1 MTGRLSSGEACGGA
15 AASVAVRLRWLRIA
29 AITVAA
35 VSLASCRGMPT
46 SAVLGTAAIS
56 HAIDQIDS
64 AGPASETTAG
74 PSASAG
80 SADAGVAMPVAMA
93 SAAADTTAVATAW
106 EREVRQVSPREAAHR
121 DARVVQT
128 GLEAPCPPL
137 PRLGR
142 AACRAC
148 GAGGRCPGGTC
159 EPPAACERGCPPAV
173 CLTCEP
179 PPPPVVGPYLVCD
192 GGDHQRPAIAI
203 GPDRLGHLTAG
214 DTVARYH
221 AADEMPDSECARLVT
236 SNCACVFAP
245 RFGAVRE
252 VTRPLEGSQPA
263 GPRGYAADTSVEL
276 EERREPVCGKVQTVA
291 LEAAKK
297 SLPGIAVQDRLGPLA
312 VDQGDIPNEDDGV
325 VGPVEDIAAQTPE
338 LERQRQRPLVKVGF
352 DVPIA
357 WTCIKA
363 ANVLLGDQSA
373 QVVAVDRG
381 TATLR
386 FEEPGR
392 AELTLC
398 KRAGTDTARSGE
410 ELDFTIVMLNS
421 GDRPLSGVVL
431 ADALPTRLDY
441 VPQSAAASVEADF
454 ATETGDDGSTVL
466 TWRLKETLR
475 PGESGFV
482 RFRTIVK

>member
-1 MTGRLSSGEACGGA
+1 MTRRASGEWRGA
-15 AASVAVRLRWLRIA
+15 AAAPAAVRLRWLRIA
-29 AITVAA
+29 AIAVAA
-35 VSLASCRGMPT
+35 VSLASCRGIPT
-46 SAVLGTAAIS
+46 SAVLGTAAVS
-56 HAIDQIDS
+56 HAIDQVDS
-64 AGPASETTAG
+64 AGPALPGSELAEVE
-74 PSASAG
+74 SE
-80 SADAGVAMPVAMA
+80 VVVA
-93 SAAADTTAVATAW
+93 SAAMPADHAVATEPWQRDVQRLPEAGA
-106 EREVRQVSPREAAHR
+106 VRR
-121 DARVVQT
+121 DARVVRT

-137 PRLGR
+137 PRLGHTG
-142 AACRAC
+142 CRAC
-148 GAGGRCPGGTC
+148 GPRGGCPTGTC
-159 EPPAACERGCPPAV
+159 EPDCPPAACV
-173 CLTCEP
+173 VCEP
-179 PPPPVVGPYLVCD
+179 PPPPIVGPYLVCD

-221 AADEMPDSECARLVT
+221 AADEMPDSDCARLVT

-252 VTRPLEGSQPA
+252 VTRPLEEAKPE

-276 EERREPVCGKVQTVA
+276 EERREPVCGKVQTVS

-312 VDQGDIPNEDDGV
+312 VDQGDMPNEDDGV
-325 VGPVEDIAAQTPE
+325 VGPVEDIAEQTPE

-363 ANVLLGDQSA
+363 ANVLVGEQSA

-421 GDRPLSGVVL
+421 GDRPLSGIVL

>member
-1 MTGRLSSGEACGGA
+1 M
-15 AASVAVRLRWLRIA
+15 
-29 AITVAA
+29 
-35 VSLASCRGMPT
+35 
-46 SAVLGTAAIS
+46 
-56 HAIDQIDS
+56 
-64 AGPASETTAG
+64 
-74 PSASAG
+74 
-80 SADAGVAMPVAMA
+80 
-93 SAAADTTAVATAW
+93 
-106 EREVRQVSPREAAHR
+106 
-121 DARVVQT
+121 
-128 GLEAPCPPL
+128 
-137 PRLGR
+137 
-142 AACRAC
+142 
-148 GAGGRCPGGTC
+148 
-159 EPPAACERGCPPAV
+159 
-173 CLTCEP
+173 
-179 PPPPVVGPYLVCD
+179 
-192 GGDHQRPAIAI
+192 
-203 GPDRLGHLTAG
+203 
-214 DTVARYH
+214 
-221 AADEMPDSECARLVT
+221 
-236 SNCACVFAP
+236 
-245 RFGAVRE
+245 
-252 VTRPLEGSQPA
+252 
-263 GPRGYAADTSVEL
+263 EL

-312 VDQGDIPNEDDGV
+312 VDQGDMPNEDDGV
-325 VGPVEDIAAQTPE
+325 VGPVEDSADQTPE

-352 DVPIA
+352 DVPIP

-363 ANVLLGDQSA
+363 ANVLMGEQSA

-421 GDRPLSGVVL
+421 GDRPLTGIVL

>member
-1 MTGRLSSGEACGGA
+1 MTSRAWVTRGDGA
-15 AASVAVRLRWLRIA
+15 AAPAAVRLRWLRIA
-29 AITVAA
+29 AIAVAA
-35 VSLASCRGMPT
+35 VSLASCRGVPT
-46 SAVLGTAAIS
+46 SALVGTAAIS
-56 HAIDQIDS
+56 HDIDEVD
-64 AGPASETTAG
+64 A
-74 PSASAG
+74 AG
-80 SADAGVAMPVAMA
+80 STATVAE
-93 SAAADTTAVATAW
+93 AVATEPAVTSPAHDTVAAATW
-106 EREVRQVSPREAAHR
+106 QREVRQIAAATEGRR
-121 DARVVQT
+121 DDQVVRT
-128 GLEAPCPPL
+128 GLEAACPPL
-137 PRLGR
+137 PRLGHR
-142 AACRAC
+142 GCRSCGTGGAC
-148 GAGGRCPGGTC
+148 PTGTC
-159 EPPAACERGCPPAV
+159 EPNCPPAP
-173 CLTCEP
+173 CLVCEP

-221 AADEMPDSECARLVT
+221 AADEMPESDCVRLVT

-252 VTRPLEGSQPA
+252 VTRPLEENQPT
-263 GPRGYAADTSVEL
+263 GPRGYAADTAVEL
-276 EERREPVCGKVQTVA
+276 EERREPVCGQVQTVG
-291 LEAAKK
+291 LEAARKA
-297 SLPGIAVQDRLGPLA
+297 LPGIAVQDRLGPLA
-312 VDQGDIPNEDDGV
+312 LDQNDMPHEDDGV
-325 VGPVEDIAAQTPE
+325 VGPVEDVAEQTPE
-338 LERQRQRPLVKVGF
+338 LERLRQRPLVKVGF

-363 ANVLLGDQSA
+363 ANVLLGEQSA
-373 QVVAVDRG
+373 RVVAVDRG

-421 GDRPLSGVVL
+421 GDRPLAGIVL
-431 ADALPTRLDY
+431 ADALPTRLEY

>member
-1 MTGRLSSGEACGGA
+1 MTRRPSGDSRDA
-15 AASVAVRLRWLRIA
+15 AAAPAAVRLRWLRIA
-29 AITVAA
+29 AIAVAA

-46 SAVLGTAAIS
+46 SAVLGTAAVS
-56 HAIDQIDS
+56 HAIDQVDS
-64 AGPASETTAG
+64 TGLAIPDVTLTDGESEVMAASVEMPADHA
-74 PSASAG
+74 ASATTWQRDVQRV
-80 SADAGVAMPVAMA
+80 SEAGVV
-93 SAAADTTAVATAW
+93 
-106 EREVRQVSPREAAHR
+106 HR
-121 DARVVQT
+121 DTRVVRT
-128 GLEAPCPPL
+128 GLETPCPPL
-137 PRLGR
+137 PRLGH
-142 AACRAC
+142 AGCRAC
-148 GAGGRCPGGTC
+148 GPRGGCPTGTC
-159 EPPAACERGCPPAV
+159 EPGCPPTACV
-173 CLTCEP
+173 VCEP

-221 AADEMPDSECARLVT
+221 AADEMPDSDCARLVT

-252 VTRPLEGSQPA
+252 VTRPLEEAKPE

-312 VDQGDIPNEDDGV
+312 VDQGDMPNEDDGV
-325 VGPVEDIAAQTPE
+325 VGPVEDIADQTPE

-363 ANVLLGDQSA
+363 ANVLVGEQSA

-421 GDRPLSGVVL
+421 GDRPLTGIVL

>member
-1 MTGRLSSGEACGGA
+1 MMQGPAETRGSGA
-15 AASVAVRLRWLRIA
+15 AAPAAVRLRWLRIA

-46 SAVLGTAAIS
+46 TSMLGTAAVS
-56 HAIDQIDS
+56 HAIDQVDDGGATVPDVAPADS
-64 AGPASETTAG
+64 PPTEVAAPASLPDEVA
-74 PSASAG
+74 ASAT
-80 SADAGVAMPVAMA
+80 AWQHEVRQR
-93 SAAADTTAVATAW
+93 SAAAF
-106 EREVRQVSPREAAHR
+106 
-121 DARVVQT
+121 ARHDDGILRT

-137 PRLGR
+137 PRLGPGGG
-142 AACRAC
+142 CRAC
-148 GAGGRCPGGTC
+148 GLRGECPTGTCQTGCPPMACLAC
-159 EPPAACERGCPPAV
+159 EPP
-173 CLTCEP
+173 L
-179 PPPPVVGPYLVCD
+179 PPVVGPYLVCD

-203 GPDRLGHLTAG
+203 GADRLGHLTAG
-214 DTVARYH
+214 DTVARFR
-221 AADEMPDSECARLVT
+221 AADQMPDADCVRLVT

-252 VTRPLEGSQPA
+252 VTRPLEGARPE
-263 GPRGYAADTSVEL
+263 GPRGYAADTAVEL
-276 EERREPVCGKVQTVA
+276 EEHRQPVCGKVQTVG
-291 LEAAKK
+291 LVAARKA
-297 SLPGIAVQDRLGPLA
+297 LPGIAVQERIGPLA
-312 VDQGDIPNEDDGV
+312 VDQGDVPNEDDGV
-325 VGPVEDIAAQTPE
+325 VGPVEEVADQTPE
-338 LERQRQRPLVKVGF
+338 LERLRQRPAVKVGF

-363 ANVLLGDQSA
+363 ANVLLRDQSA

-398 KRAGTDTARSGE
+398 KRAGSDTARAGE

-421 GDRPLSGVVL
+421 GDRPLTGIVL
-431 ADALPTRLDY
+431 ADALPARLEY

-454 ATETGDDGSTVL
+454 ITDTGDDGSTVL
-466 TWRLKETLR
+466 TWRLGETLR

>member
-1 MTGRLSSGEACGGA
+1 MTSRSSTTGIDDA
-15 AASVAVRLRWLRIA
+15 AAPAAVRLRWLRIV
-29 AITVAA
+29 AIAVAA
-35 VSLASCRGMPT
+35 VSLASCRGVPT
-46 SAVLGTAAIS
+46 SALVGTAAVTQ
-56 HAIDQIDS
+56 AVDEVDA
-64 AGPASETTAG
+64 AGPT
-74 PSASAG
+74 
-80 SADAGVAMPVAMA
+80 M
-93 SAAADTTAVATAW
+93 AVAEATW
-106 EREVRQVSPREAAHR
+106 QREVRQVAAAAPARR
-121 DARVVQT
+121 DAQIVRT
-128 GLEAPCPPL
+128 GLEAACPPL
-137 PRLGR
+137 PRLGHDGCR
-142 AACRAC
+142 SCGTGAAC
-148 GAGGRCPGGTC
+148 PTGTC
-159 EPPAACERGCPPAV
+159 EPTCPPPP
-173 CLTCEP
+173 CLVCEP

-221 AADEMPDSECARLVT
+221 AADEMPESDCVRLVT

-252 VTRPLEGSQPA
+252 VTRPLEENQPT
-263 GPRGYAADTSVEL
+263 GPRGYAADTAVEL
-276 EERREPVCGKVQTVA
+276 EERREPVCGQVQTVG
-291 LEAAKK
+291 LEAARKA
-297 SLPGIAVQDRLGPLA
+297 LPGIAVQDRLGPLA
-312 VDQGDIPNEDDGV
+312 LDQGDTPHEDDGV
-325 VGPVEDIAAQTPE
+325 VGPVEDVVEQTPE
-338 LERQRQRPLVKVGF
+338 LERLRQRPLVKVGF

-363 ANVLLGDQSA
+363 ANVLLGEQSPR
-373 QVVAVDRG
+373 VVAVDRG

-398 KRAGTDTARSGE
+398 KRAGTDTARTGE

-421 GDRPLSGVVL
+421 GDRPLAGIVL

-482 RFRTIVK
+482 RFRTVVK

>member
-1 MTGRLSSGEACGGA
+1 MTSRSSTTGIDDA
-15 AASVAVRLRWLRIA
+15 AAPAAVRLRWLRIA
-29 AITVAA
+29 AIAVAA
-35 VSLASCRGMPT
+35 VSLASCRGVPT
-46 SAVLGTAAIS
+46 SALVGTAAVTQ
-56 HAIDQIDS
+56 AVDEVDA
-64 AGPASETTAG
+64 AGPT
-74 PSASAG
+74 
-80 SADAGVAMPVAMA
+80 M
-93 SAAADTTAVATAW
+93 AVAEATW
-106 EREVRQVSPREAAHR
+106 QREVRQVAAATPARR
-121 DARVVQT
+121 DAQIVRT
-128 GLEAPCPPL
+128 GLEAACPPL
-137 PRLGR
+137 PRLGHHGCR
-142 AACRAC
+142 SCGTGGAC
-148 GAGGRCPGGTC
+148 PTGTC
-159 EPPAACERGCPPAV
+159 EPTCPPPP
-173 CLTCEP
+173 CLVCEP

-221 AADEMPDSECARLVT
+221 AADEMPESDCVRLVT

-252 VTRPLEGSQPA
+252 VTRPLEENQPT
-263 GPRGYAADTSVEL
+263 GPRGYAADTAVEL
-276 EERREPVCGKVQTVA
+276 EERREPVCGQVQTVG
-291 LEAAKK
+291 LEAARKA
-297 SLPGIAVQDRLGPLA
+297 LPGIAVQDRLGPLA
-312 VDQGDIPNEDDGV
+312 LDQGDTPHEDDGV
-325 VGPVEDIAAQTPE
+325 VGPVEDVVEQTPE
-338 LERQRQRPLVKVGF
+338 LERLRQRPLVKVGF

-363 ANVLLGDQSA
+363 ANVLLGEQSA
-373 QVVAVDRG
+373 RVVAVDRG

-398 KRAGTDTARSGE
+398 KRAGTDTARTGE

-421 GDRPLSGVVL
+421 GDRPLAGIVL

-482 RFRTIVK
+482 RFRTVVK

>member
-1 MTGRLSSGEACGGA
+1 MTGLSSGDAAGGVA
-15 AASVAVRLRWLRIA
+15 APVAVRLRWLRIA
-29 AITVAA
+29 AIAVAA
-35 VSLASCRGMPT
+35 VSLASCRGVPT
-46 SAVLGTAAIS
+46 SAVLGTAAVS
-56 HAIDQIDS
+56 HAIDQVDA
-64 AGPASETTAG
+64 AGPVAEITTETTT
-74 PSASAG
+74 
-80 SADAGVAMPVAMA
+80 A
-93 SAAADTTAVATAW
+93 SAAAETSADTAAVVTPW
-106 EREVRQVSPREAAHR
+106 EREVLPVAAQEAAHR
-121 DARVVQT
+121 DTRVVRT
-128 GLEAPCPPL
+128 GLEAACPPL

-142 AACRAC
+142 SGCRAC
-148 GAGGRCPGGTC
+148 GVGAGCPTGTC
-159 EPPAACERGCPPAV
+159 EPTCPPAA

-179 PPPPVVGPYLVCD
+179 PPPPIVGPYLVCD

-221 AADEMPDSECARLVT
+221 AADEMPDSDCVRLVT

-276 EERREPVCGKVQTVA
+276 EQRREPVCGKVQTVA
-291 LEAAKK
+291 LEAARK

-312 VDQGDIPNEDDGV
+312 VDQGDHPHEDDGV

-398 KRAGTDTARSGE
+398 KRAGSDTARAGE

-441 VPQSAAASVEADF
+441 VPQSAAASVQADF

>member
-1 MTGRLSSGEACGGA
+1 MTSRSRTTGGDGTA
-15 AASVAVRLRWLRIA
+15 APAAVRLRWLRIA
-29 AITVAA
+29 AIAVAA
-35 VSLASCRGMPT
+35 VSLASCRGVPT
-46 SAVLGTAAIS
+46 SALVGTAAVS
-56 HAIDQIDS
+56 HEVDEVDV
-64 AGPASETTAG
+64 
-74 PSASAG
+74 
-80 SADAGVAMPVAMA
+80 ADPTMA
-93 SAAADTTAVATAW
+93 LAEVDARRTVVATAAPEPVATAPATETAATW
-106 EREVRQVSPREAAHR
+106 QREVRLVAAAAANRRDDQVVR
-121 DARVVQT
+121 T
-128 GLEAPCPPL
+128 GLEAACPPL
-137 PRLGR
+137 PRLGHR
-142 AACRAC
+142 GCRSCGTGAC
-148 GAGGRCPGGTC
+148 PTGTC
-159 EPPAACERGCPPAV
+159 EPSCPPP
-173 CLTCEP
+173 CLVCEP

-221 AADEMPDSECARLVT
+221 AADEMPESDCVRLVT

-252 VTRPLEGSQPA
+252 VTRPLEENQPT
-263 GPRGYAADTSVEL
+263 GPRGYAADTAVEL
-276 EERREPVCGKVQTVA
+276 EERREPVCGQVQTVG
-291 LEAAKK
+291 LEAARKA
-297 SLPGIAVQDRLGPLA
+297 LPGIAVQDRLGPLA
-312 VDQGDIPNEDDGV
+312 LDQNDMPHEDDGV
-325 VGPVEDIAAQTPE
+325 VGPVEDVAEQTPE
-338 LERQRQRPLVKVGF
+338 LERLRQRPLVKVGF

-363 ANVLLGDQSA
+363 ANVLLGEQSA
-373 QVVAVDRG
+373 RVVAVDRG

-421 GDRPLSGVVL
+421 GDRPLAGIVL
-431 ADALPTRLDY
+431 ADALPTRLEY

-454 ATETGDDGSTVL
+454 GTETGDDGSTVL

>member
-1 MTGRLSSGEACGGA
+1 MTSRSSTTGIDDA
-15 AASVAVRLRWLRIA
+15 AAPAAVRLRWLRIV
-29 AITVAA
+29 AIAVAA
-35 VSLASCRGMPT
+35 VSLASCRGVPT
-46 SAVLGTAAIS
+46 SALVGTAAVTQ
-56 HAIDQIDS
+56 AVDEVDA
-64 AGPASETTAG
+64 AGP
-74 PSASAG
+74 
-80 SADAGVAMPVAMA
+80 
-93 SAAADTTAVATAW
+93 TTAVAEATW
-106 EREVRQVSPREAAHR
+106 QREVRQVAAATPARR
-121 DARVVQT
+121 DAQIVRT
-128 GLEAPCPPL
+128 GLEAACPPL
-137 PRLGR
+137 PRLGHDGCR
-142 AACRAC
+142 SCGTGGAC
-148 GAGGRCPGGTC
+148 PTGTC
-159 EPPAACERGCPPAV
+159 EPTCPPPP
-173 CLTCEP
+173 CLVCEP

-221 AADEMPDSECARLVT
+221 AADEMPESDCVRLVT

-252 VTRPLEGSQPA
+252 VTRPLEENQPT
-263 GPRGYAADTSVEL
+263 GPRGYAADTAVEL
-276 EERREPVCGKVQTVA
+276 EERREPVCGQVQTVG
-291 LEAAKK
+291 LEAARKA
-297 SLPGIAVQDRLGPLA
+297 LPGIAVQDRLGPLTL
-312 VDQGDIPNEDDGV
+312 DQGDTPHEDDGV
-325 VGPVEDIAAQTPE
+325 VGPVEDVVEQTPE
-338 LERQRQRPLVKVGF
+338 LERLRQRPLVKVGF

-363 ANVLLGDQSA
+363 ANVLLGEQSA
-373 QVVAVDRG
+373 RVVAVDRG

-398 KRAGTDTARSGE
+398 KRAGTDTARTGE

-421 GDRPLSGVVL
+421 GDRPLAGIVL

-482 RFRTIVK
+482 RFRTVVK

>member
-1 MTGRLSSGEACGGA
+1 
-15 AASVAVRLRWLRIA
+15 
-29 AITVAA
+29 
-35 VSLASCRGMPT
+35 
-46 SAVLGTAAIS
+46 
-56 HAIDQIDS
+56 
-64 AGPASETTAG
+64 
-74 PSASAG
+74 
-80 SADAGVAMPVAMA
+80 
-93 SAAADTTAVATAW
+93 
-106 EREVRQVSPREAAHR
+106 
-121 DARVVQT
+121 
-128 GLEAPCPPL
+128 
-137 PRLGR
+137 
-142 AACRAC
+142 
-148 GAGGRCPGGTC
+148 
-159 EPPAACERGCPPAV
+159 
-173 CLTCEP
+173 
-179 PPPPVVGPYLVCD
+179 
-192 GGDHQRPAIAI
+192 
-203 GPDRLGHLTAG
+203 
-214 DTVARYH
+214 VARYH
-221 AADEMPDSECARLVT
+221 AADEMPDSACARLVT

-252 VTRPLEGSQPA
+252 VTRPLEEAKPE

-276 EERREPVCGKVQTVA
+276 EERREPVCGKVQTVV

-312 VDQGDIPNEDDGV
+312 VDQGAMPNEDDGV
-325 VGPVEDIAAQTPE
+325 VGPVEDIADQTPE

-363 ANVLLGDQSA
+363 ANVLVGEQSA

-421 GDRPLSGVVL
+421 GDRPLTGIVL